1 MTRHDQHTSDKI
13 KIETGMEHLNTG
25 LSRMRARSQKKPT
38 TKIQRQ
44 IKNLKKGSLLSALPI
59 ESEKYRK

>member
-1 MTRHDQHTSDKI
+1 MTRHDEHTSDKI
-13 KIETGMEHLNTG
+13 KTETGMEHFNTG
-25 LSRMRARSQKKPT
+25 LSRMRARSQKKPA

-44 IKNLKKGSLLSALPI
+44 IKNLKEGRLLSALPI